1 MYVENQTILGYINL
15 TNKISLIQDQKEDHQ
30 KDG

>member
-1 MYVENQTILGYINL
+1 MYVENQTILGYISL